1 MSNIFRTLGI
11 SFYSNRICF
20 VELFRE
26 ANTISLNNAESVDVE
41 FSFEDDLS
49 KFKSNQKYLTNL
61 SGEIYKYIS
70 KRNSSFNKIA
80 VTIGTSQAFLNILPL
95 DYSEGRQA
103 LNSKI
108 YWELSNFFPDTYNEY
123 IINTYRLNSV
133 MPCINTDEF
142 LIIAVLKNSMEF
154 VKRLFKLCNLN
165 LDLVDIDHFSAE
177 HALRYNYE
185 EAIANKNIL
194 LIGLRKGRIDYGF
207 IENKKY
213 KYYCYSK
220 YSSEPE
226 FNLSLVRK
234 INSLMNGVLS
244 KQQADTIY
252 LYGDIIRDDTLES
265 LIKNTRVRVEILNP
279 FENINAS
286 AIYLKNENLRKVS
299 YQYAP
304 AAGAALRIL
313 SSQIENNIRQV
324 QKQEN

>member
-1 MSNIFRTLGI
+1 LGI

-20 VELFRE
+20 VELFKE
-26 ANTISLNNAESVDVE
+26 ADIISLNNAESVEVE
-41 FSFEDDLS
+41 LSFEDDLS
-49 KFKSNQKYLTNL
+49 KMKSNQKALTNI

-70 KRNSSFNKIA
+70 KRNYSYDKTA

-95 DYSEGRQA
+95 DYSEGKQA

-108 YWELSNFFPDTYNEY
+108 YWELSNFFPDTYNDY

-142 LIIAVLKNSMEF
+142 LIIAVLKNAMEF

-177 HALRYNYE
+177 HALRFNYN
-185 EAIANKNIL
+185 EAISKRNIL
-194 LIGLRKGRIDYGF
+194 LVGLRSGRIDYGY

-220 YSSEPE
+220 YSSGPE

-234 INSLMNGVLS
+234 VNSLMNGILL
-244 KQQADTIY
+244 KQAPDTIY

-279 FENINAS
+279 FENINSS
-286 AIYLKNENLRKVS
+286 AMYLKNENLRKIS
-299 YQYAP
+299 YQYTP

-313 SSQIENNIRQV
+313 TSQVENNIRQV